1 MSVMKE
7 FIPFGEEYKQYST
20 VNGQANPAATTHQQ
34 MQKLFG
40 NWSDILQS
48 LVAGMWQPNTA
59 YEANQIVRTPSMPV
73 DMIAV
78 CTASGTSGASE
89 PTWPILVNGTVVDGG
104 AQWKMYAV
112 TNGNPVGTIIAYAA
126 NGSIPEGYL
135 PCNGAAVSRATYAA
149 LFEVIGTLYGE
160 GDGSTTFNLPN
171 LTDRFLE
178 GSSTAGNKLE
188 AGLPN
193 IIGNLYGRFLSGN
206 GYSIWVDGRLFYN
219 VSTVSPD
226 SQNSA
231 TQPNNSNTG
240 HCSVGFEASRSN
252 SIYGNSTTVQP
263 SALTTSYL
271 IKY

>member
-34 MQKLFG
+34 MQKLFS

-48 LVAGMWQPNTA
+48 LIEGVWQPNTA

-73 DMIAV
+73 DMFAV
-78 CTASGTSGASE
+78 CVEAGASGASE
-89 PTWPILVNGTVVDGG
+89 PTWPILVNGTVIDGG
-104 AQWKMYAV
+104 AKWKMYAM

-126 NGSIPEGYL
+126 NGAIPEGYL
-135 PCNGAAVSRATYAA
+135 PCNGAAVSRTTYAA
-149 LFEVIGTLYGE
+149 LFAVIGTLYGE
-160 GDGSTTFNLPN
+160 GDGSTTFNLPD

-178 GSSTAGNKLE
+178 GSSTAGNYIE

-193 IIGNLYGRFLSGN
+193 ITGGI
-206 GYSIWVDGRLFYN
+206 YSRRP
-219 VSTVSPD
+219 S
-226 SQNSA
+226 
-231 TQPNNSNTG
+231 
-240 HCSVGFEASRSN
+240 SN
-252 SIYGNSTTVQP
+252 SYLMASSGGAFAMGTRSTTDNNIVTGSLTIEHQQIDFDASKSNPAYGNSPTVQP
-263 SALTTSYL
+263 PAISTLYI

>member
-34 MQKLFG
+34 MQKLFS

-48 LVAGMWQPNTA
+48 LVAGMWQPNTS

-78 CTASGTSGASE
+78 CVASGTSDASE

-126 NGSIPEGYL
+126 NGDIPKGYL

-160 GDGSTTFNLPN
+160 GDGSTTFNLPD

-178 GSSTAGNKLE
+178 GSSTAGNYIE

-193 IIGNLYGRFLSGN
+193 ITGYHNFMDNNGAHLGGLYAGGAFKVSSLPYGTGVFTPNSG
-206 GYSIWVDGRLFYN
+206 GGAQQIEFD
-219 VSTVSPD
+219 
-226 SQNSA
+226 A
-231 TQPNNSNTG
+231 SN
-240 HCSVGFEASRSN
+240 SN
-252 SIYGNSTTVQP
+252 SIYGNSDTVQP
-263 SALTTSYL
+263 YSLTTNYV

>member
-1 MSVMKE
+1 MSEMQE
-7 FIPFGEEYKQYST
+7 FIPFGTEYQQYST
-20 VNGQANPAATTHQQ
+20 INGQANPAATTHQQ

-59 YEANQIVRTPSMPV
+59 YEANQIVRTPSMPADV
-73 DMIAV
+73 IAV

-126 NGSIPEGYL
+126 NGDIPKGYL

-160 GDGSTTFNLPN
+160 GDGSTTFNLPD

-178 GSSTAGNKLE
+178 GSSTAGNYVS

-193 IIGNLYGRFLSGN
+193 ITGTSSLFRGLAMILT
-206 GYSIWVDGRLFYN
+206 GYSGAFAPETIISDYNPVQVVGTTENTNRLNFN
-219 VSTVSPD
+219 AA
-226 SQNSA
+226 NGA
-231 TQPNNSNTG
+231 TAQG
-240 HCSVGFEASRSN
+240 IYRDDCS
-252 SIYGNSTTVQP
+252 TVQP
-263 SALTTSYL
+263 PALTTLYL
-271 IKY
+271 IKH

>member
-1 MSVMKE
+1 MSEMQE
-7 FIPFGEEYKQYST
+7 FIPFGTEYQQYST
-20 VNGQANPAATTHQQ
+20 INGQANPAATTHQQ

-78 CTASGTSGASE
+78 CVASGTSGASE

-126 NGSIPEGYL
+126 NGDIPKGYL

-160 GDGSTTFNLPN
+160 GDGSTTFNLPD

-178 GSSTAGNKLE
+178 GSSTAGNYIS

-193 IIGNLYGRFLSGN
+193 IYGEACFGGSTKQLATFGFAGAFTEKYLLGGLGFSADNAGMELVLQGGLSLN
-206 GYSIWVDGRLFYN
+206 
-219 VSTVSPD
+219 
-226 SQNSA
+226 
-231 TQPNNSNTG
+231 
-240 HCSVGFEASRSN
+240 ASRCS
-252 SIYGNSTTVQP
+252 SLYSDISTVQP
-263 SALTTSYL
+263 PALTMCYI

>member
-1 MSVMKE
+1 MSEMQE
-7 FIPFGEEYKQYST
+7 FIPFGTEYQQYST
-20 VNGQANPAATTHQQ
+20 INGQANPAATTHQQ

-59 YEANQIVRTPSMPV
+59 YEANQIVRTPSMPADV
-73 DMIAV
+73 IAV

-126 NGSIPEGYL
+126 NGDIPKGYL

-160 GDGSTTFNLPN
+160 GDGSTTFNLPD

-178 GSSTAGNKLE
+178 GSSTAGNYIV

-193 IIGNLYGRFLSGN
+193 LYGTLNTFVEQNTTKSGVYALRVFGN
-206 GYSIWVDGRLFYN
+206 DRIASNSGGYRNAIIDFDASQCNAIYGT
-219 VSTVSPD
+219 STV
-226 SQNSA
+226 
-231 TQPNNSNTG
+231 
-240 HCSVGFEASRSN
+240 
-252 SIYGNSTTVQP
+252 VQP
-263 SALTTSYL
+263 SSLSALYL